1 MSALLTA
8 RARQT
13 LVAVLRH
20 AFPHDTFPL
29 GPYQRA
35 AESVLDAAGTN
46 PRTLAQ
52 LLQGLDD
59 LDRLRDQPFTDL
71 DAEQAGALLRG
82 VQDTPFFIA
91 IVDVAVVALY
101 DDHEVWSVLGYEG
114 PSFDK
119 GGYIDRGFD
128 DLDWLPEPR
137 VEEVSS

>member
-35 AESVLDAAGTN
+35 AEAVVDAAGTN

-52 LLQGLDD
+52 LVQGLED

-82 VQDTPFFIA
+82 VQDTPFFTA
-91 IVDVAVVALY
+91 IVDVAVVAIY

>member
-1 MSALLTA
+1 MSALLDA

-29 GPYQRA
+29 GPYQRTA
-35 AESVLDAAGTN
+35 DAVLDAAGN
-46 PRTLAQ
+46 DPRTLAQ
-52 LLQGLDD
+52 LVQGLDD
-59 LDRLRDQPFTDL
+59 LDRLRDRPFTEL

-82 VQDTPFFIA
+82 VQDTPFFTA
-91 IVDVAVVALY
+91 LVEVAVVALY
-101 DDHEVWSVLGYEG
+101 DDHEVWDVLGYEG
-114 PSFDK
+114 ASFDK
-119 GGYIDRGFD
+119 GGYLNRGFD

>member
-8 RARQT
+8 RAHQT

-29 GPYQRA
+29 GPYQRTA
-35 AESVLDAAGTN
+35 DAVIDAAGTN

-52 LLQGLDD
+52 LVQGLED

-82 VQDTPFFIA
+82 VQDTPFFAA

-101 DDHEVWSVLGYEG
+101 DDHEVWRVLGYEG

-119 GGYIDRGFD
+119 GGYIDRGFN